1 MGMYSTQQSKMES
14 DESSDSQNETK
25 CKLSCGDSAP
35 AALYRCSDNC
45 WCLAPTKCHTGIHL
59 KESTPEEQTC
69 ARAGPVPMHFFL
81 LDMTIIVNYTFL
93 LIYSK
98 LVSYL
103 IYMLL
108 GSFLV
113 SPKQNGDR
121 PAFASNGT
129 DRFSEAEA
137 TCCTDLGRPW
147 REGGGRIGDL
157 SDGFQRKTKTKHPH
171 LPHKKDWWTS
181 CWMNL
186 STKHF

>member
-1 MGMYSTQQSKMES
+1 MYSTQQSKMES

-25 CKLSCGDSAP
+25 CKLSCGDSTP

-147 REGGGRIGDL
+147 RGGGGGGGGESETCRM
-157 SDGFQRKTKTKHPH
+157 GFKGKPKRSTHISRTKKTGGHH
-171 LPHKKDWWTS
+171 VG
-181 CWMNL
+181 
-186 STKHF
+186 